1 VGHERL
7 ALATGAVFCVV
18 KIVIYECESICGCV
32 DEFAETVVDALA
44 EVVADDPQ

>member
-1 VGHERL
+1 MGHERL
-7 ALATGAVFCVV
+7 ALATGAALCAV
-18 KIVIYECESICGCV
+18 KIAIHERESTCGCV